1 MQPFEW
7 MVCDTPQ
14 TLWIEKKGL
23 MVWLAEV
30 FGVLGG
36 GLYLV
41 GLYFNNFPGLLAG
54 WFFVAGLK
62 SLFHFAHLGRP
73 FRFWR
78 LIRKPGSSWLA
89 RGFLFVALFIFF
101 GALQLALSSW
111 LPGTPVER
119 AVKVAAGITALLV
132 ATYAGFVMNY
142 VKGIS
147 LWNSALL
154 PLLFLSSGLSG
165 GLALLLLFGLSGEPG
180 AGLMILSSLRWLLV
194 IDALLIMTY
203 LLGVRSSGPL
213 GERSVRE
220 LTRGRTAAV
229 LWWGVLFL
237 GLAIPLGLSFIAYY
251 DGGVSALGIVVTSAC
266 TLTGVFSLNYC
277 LLKGASYGPLIG

>member
-1 MQPFEW
+1 M
-7 MVCDTPQ
+7 
-14 TLWIEKKGL
+14 
-23 MVWLAEV
+23 
-30 FGVLGG
+30 
-36 GLYLV
+36 
-41 GLYFNNFPGLLAG
+41 
-54 WFFVAGLK
+54 
-62 SLFHFAHLGRP
+62 
-73 FRFWR
+73 
-78 LIRKPGSSWLA
+78 
-89 RGFLFVALFIFF
+89 
-101 GALQLALSSW
+101 
-111 LPGTPVER
+111 
-119 AVKVAAGITALLV
+119 
-132 ATYAGFVMNY
+132 
-142 VKGIS
+142 
-147 LWNSALL
+147 
-154 PLLFLSSGLSG
+154 
-165 GLALLLLFGLSGEPG
+165 ALLLLFGLSGEPG